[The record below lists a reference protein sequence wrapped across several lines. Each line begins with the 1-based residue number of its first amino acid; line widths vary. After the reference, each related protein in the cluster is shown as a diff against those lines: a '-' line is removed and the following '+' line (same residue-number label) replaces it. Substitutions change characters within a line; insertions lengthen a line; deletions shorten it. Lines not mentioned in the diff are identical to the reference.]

1 MHSYLRAIGFS
12 NIKTKSQ
19 ANILIDNAIN
29 NPTTRISTTIST
41 NTSLVQISKDFGEG
55 IGISIIG
62 EYDDRDTL
70 HIEHYFPYLIG
81 ENVTQEE
88 EIHIEKHS
96 NNESYSGI
104 CEDLNIGMSLIFY
117 LYNIA
122 DFVRTKWLNQY
133 AKEPTMVKLSALSI
147 KGNVLFDVLEPP
159 TISQTSKNTTN
170 SRTNLIAAARAGDI
184 DALESLTLDDM
195 DTYTIISRRAKKED
209 ILTIVKS
216 YFMPCGIETELYS
229 VMGTILNIK
238 KISNTITNELVY
250 NLTVDCN
257 NIVLDICINSA
268 DLLGEPSLGRRFKGT
283 IWLQG
288 LVEL

>member
-216 YFMPCGIETELYS
+216 YFMPCGIETEL
-229 VMGTILNIK
+229 
-238 KISNTITNELVY
+238 
-250 NLTVDCN
+250 
-257 NIVLDICINSA
+257 
-268 DLLGEPSLGRRFKGT
+268 
-283 IWLQG
+283 
-288 LVEL
+288 